1 MRDQRS
7 EPAPPS
13 PWVERFIAG
22 ARRSGTALDVACG
35 GGRHLAL
42 CLSAGLRAT
51 GVDRDLAAVRHLEG
65 RDGVELIAADL
76 EAGAPP
82 PFAGR
87 RFDLVVVTNYLWR
100 PLLPAIVAA
109 VADDGLLVYE
119 TFARG
124 NERLGRPANPDFL
137 LEPGEL
143 LSAISPSLTPIAYE
157 HVRLEAPARI
167 VERICAVGPDH
178 RWLAEGGPAG

>member
-1 MRDQRS
+1 M
-7 EPAPPS
+7 
-13 PWVERFIAG
+13 AG
-22 ARRSGTALDVACG
+22 VRTGGTALDVACG

-42 CLSAGLRAT
+42 CLSAGLRVT
-51 GVDRDLAAVRHLEG
+51 GIDRDIAAVRHLEG
-65 RDGVELIAADL
+65 RDGVQLIAADL

-87 RFDLVVVTNYLWR
+87 RFDVVLVTNYLWR

-143 LSAISPSLTPIAYE
+143 LTAIRPRLTAISYE
-157 HVRLEAPARI
+157 HVRLDAPARI
-167 VERICAVGPDH
+167 VQRICAVGPGH
-178 RWLAEGGPAG
+178 RWIAEGGPGG